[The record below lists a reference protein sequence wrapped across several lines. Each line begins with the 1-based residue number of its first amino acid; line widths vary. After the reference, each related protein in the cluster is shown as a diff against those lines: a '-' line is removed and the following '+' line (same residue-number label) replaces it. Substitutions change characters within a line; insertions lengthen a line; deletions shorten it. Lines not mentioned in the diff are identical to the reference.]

1 MTDGWIGGCRVH
13 GDTHARAQT
22 RPSESSERS
31 FRKKMSAFCMSAVAS
46 ALPSAARLNA
56 TAAKAKTLSF
66 RTSARTSPA
75 ASFVPVKTRAA
86 TAMQRG
92 RGALVIVAGS
102 KSIGC
107 TLSGTRRKRARKS
120 GFRARIASAQGR
132 KVLKKRRAKGRKVL
146 APAGAVRGWNKEK
159 K

>member
-1 MTDGWIGGCRVH
+1 
-13 GDTHARAQT
+13 
-22 RPSESSERS
+22 
-31 FRKKMSAFCMSAVAS
+31 MSAVAS

-66 RTSARTSPA
+66 RTSARASPA

-92 RGALVIVAGS
+92 RGALVIVAGG

-120 GFRARIASAQGR
+120 GFRARIATAQGR